1 MGSIRWTLSGTHIT
15 TAPRGA
21 FVRRDIFGRATSIK
35 SGARL
40 HVGYSPVLF
49 EFRT

>member
-1 MGSIRWTLSGTHIT
+1 MGSIRWTVSGTRIT

-21 FVRRDIFGRATSIK
+21 FVRRDVFGRATSIT

-40 HVGYSPVLF
+40 EIGYSPVLF
-49 EFRT
+49 EYRK